1 MGCDPGVDV
10 RCCVKWTLFVFNLVF
25 WVVGASLVAVGVY
38 ARTEKRAAGS
48 VGSLVGDP
56 AVLLL
61 VVGALTF
68 LLAFCGC
75 VGALRENT
83 CLLYMFTGTL
93 CVVFTAQLAAGVIA
107 FIFKT
112 KVRARVTELVHAAIQ
127 EYRGDHD
134 LQNAIDYMQREFLC
148 CGALSRLDWNRS
160 RYFQCSADNPSPERC
175 GVPYSCC
182 VPIQGEVVMN
192 TMCGYG
198 AQLLPDGSGGG
209 GGGGGI
215 GGGGS
220 GVVARAPVFTEGCLG
235 RVERWV
241 DSNLLLLLGLAF
253 GLAVLQLIGISLA
266 CALIAYVK
274 RLQQLQQLQ
283 QQQLQQ
289 QHLQLQDMKLMME
302 QGDL

>member
-1 MGCDPGVDV
+1 MHGRRNEPLAPWAPWWGT
-10 RCCVKWTLFVFNLVF
+10 RPCCSSWWGLSPSCSRSAAAWGRSGRTR
-25 WVVGASLVAVGVY
+25 ASCTRSQGHSVWCSRLSSPQ
-38 ARTEKRAAGS
+38 GS
-48 VGSLVGDP
+48 SPSSLRP
-56 AVLLL
+56 
-61 VVGALTF
+61 
-68 LLAFCGC
+68 
-75 VGALRENT
+75 RS
-83 CLLYMFTGTL
+83 
-93 CVVFTAQLAAGVIA
+93 
-107 FIFKT
+107 
-112 KVRARVTELVHAAIQ
+112 VRARVTELVHAAIQ

-148 CGALSRLDWNRS
+148 CGALSRMDWNRS

-209 GGGGGI
+209 DGGGGI

-274 RLQQLQQLQ
+274 RLQQLQQ
-283 QQQLQQ
+283 QQLQQ
-289 QHLQLQDMKLMME
+289 QHLQPQDMKLMME